1 MIFHFP
7 YSSIPYNNRY
17 SRYGYRYPYYSYGNV
32 NNTNPNFDYL
42 GHRVNSNVVHN
53 KKSNAYNTNIN
64 NYTKNTENISS
75 KGYINSTNTLKNENP
90 STSNSESPLF
100 QLFGI
105 SLYFDDILLICLIW
119 FLYNEGVKDEELFI
133 ALILLLLS

>member
-1 MIFHFP
+1 MMFHFP
-7 YSSIPYNNRY
+7 YFNAPYNRY
-17 SRYGYRYPYYSYGNV
+17 SRYGYKYPYYPYRHM
-32 NNTNPNFDYL
+32 NNTNSNLCYTEHNINSNL
-42 GHRVNSNVVHN
+42 VHNKNSNVHN
-53 KKSNAYNTNIN
+53 ANIN
-64 NYTKNTENISS
+64 KYTKNVENINS
-75 KGYINSTNTLKNENP
+75 KNCTNSTNNLKSENP
-90 STSNSESPLF
+90 SMSNSDSPLF